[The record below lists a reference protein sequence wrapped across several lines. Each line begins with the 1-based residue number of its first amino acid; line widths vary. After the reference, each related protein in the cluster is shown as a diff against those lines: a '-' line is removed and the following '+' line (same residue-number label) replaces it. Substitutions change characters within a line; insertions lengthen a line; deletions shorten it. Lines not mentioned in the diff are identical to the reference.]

1 MKADCHKSWL
11 SLKAVRHEKLIVTK
25 ADCHKGWLSQ
35 KAERHEKLIVTKAD
49 CHRSWLSQKA
59 ECHWSWLSQK
69 LIVTKADCHKSW
81 LSEAEC
87 QEAECHE
94 VECHSAVRLRDI
106 FPKTVLYLYLFNILL
121 SILSYFSFFVWK
133 YFFFVFELLTRLPS
147 LQLLLK
153 FWQRILSVG
162 LSCKLPNYLL
172 FHHITHFPAKTS
184 YYQKIRWNLNS
195 QIIKNNYT
203 NM

>member
-1 MKADCHKSWL
+1 MSWKADCHKSWL

-94 VECHSAVRLRDI
+94 VECHSALGTVVEIFKVCLVIASIPSYADVVRYWYWCWDTRCLKSAWLSGVSSDADAVRHWCWLMRLYEDWFVFSCPQSYLTI
-106 FPKTVLYLYLFNILL
+106 TVLRRLL
-121 SILSYFSFFVWK
+121 
-133 YFFFVFELLTRLPS
+133 RLKRVS
-147 LQLLLK
+147 
-153 FWQRILSVG
+153 R
-162 LSCKLPNYLL
+162 
-172 FHHITHFPAKTS
+172 
-184 YYQKIRWNLNS
+184 
-195 QIIKNNYT
+195 
-203 NM
+203 

>member
-1 MKADCHKSWL
+1 MWKGVGFKREDGTTRETDSQSDQGQAVPCLWL
-11 SLKAVRHEKLIVTK
+11 QHLQRWELEIAHQDTAQRILHDSQQTNVKDLNFDYLIDQAIFKFFWNKTK
-25 ADCHKGWLSQ
+25 IMLNYLPLPLVC
-35 KAERHEKLIVTKAD
+35 
-49 CHRSWLSQKA
+49 
-59 ECHWSWLSQK
+59 
-69 LIVTKADCHKSW
+69 
-81 LSEAEC
+81 
-87 QEAECHE
+87 
-94 VECHSAVRLRDI
+94 LRDI